1 MANTTFAEATA
12 EPGVAFLMSKFDGI
26 LGLAF
31 AAISVDGMLPV
42 FDQMLNQRLV
52 RHTHTQTHTHTHIYV
67 TCLPACLPACLTP
80 PSLLRRVAYL
90 TKPLF
95 CP

>member
-1 MANTTFAEATA
+1 VEVANTTFAEATA

-42 FDQMLNQRLV
+42 FDQMLKQRLV
-52 RHTHTQTHTHTHIYV
+52 RHAHAPHAY
-67 TCLPACLPACLTP
+67 TCLPACLLPA
-80 PSLLRRVAYL
+80 
-90 TKPLF
+90 
-95 CP
+95 

>member
-52 RHTHTQTHTHTHIYV
+52 RHAHTHTHTHTDLP
-67 TCLPACLPACLTP
+67 TCLPACLPP
-80 PSLLRRVAYL
+80 PSLLRRAA
-90 TKPLF
+90 
-95 CP
+95 

>member
-42 FDQMLNQRLV
+42 FDQMLKQRLV
-52 RHTHTQTHTHTHIYV
+52 RRVRIH
-67 TCLPACLPACLTP
+67 TCLPACLPA
-80 PSLLRRVAYL
+80 
-90 TKPLF
+90 
-95 CP
+95 

>member
-52 RHTHTQTHTHTHIYV
+52 RHTHTHTHTHTHAHTHTHIH
-67 TCLPACLPACLTP
+67 THTHASTHTHALTHIN
-80 PSLLRRVAYL
+80 RQ
-90 TKPLF
+90 TGKF
-95 CP
+95 IN

>member
-52 RHTHTQTHTHTHIYV
+52 RHTHTHTRARTHTHIYV
-67 TCLPACLPACLTP
+67 TCLPACLTP

>member
-42 FDQMLNQRLV
+42 FDQMLNLGSPSTRERL
-52 RHTHTQTHTHTHIYV
+52 
-67 TCLPACLPACLTP
+67 A
-80 PSLLRRVAYL
+80 LRKLRP
-90 TKPLF
+90 T
-95 CP
+95 

>member
-42 FDQMLNQRLV
+42 FDQMLKQRLV
-52 RHTHTQTHTHTHIYV
+52 RHAHTRTHIHA
-67 TCLPACLPACLTP
+67 CLPACLPDTALP
-80 PSLLRRVAYL
+80 PPARGVAG
-90 TKPLF
+90 
-95 CP
+95 